1 MELIPAQ
8 NRPELLRPLFA
19 SYAAMLYE
27 VDDGMRACLAN
38 QSYDDELSYLP
49 EKYAPPYGSIYVIS
63 CDGEIAGMGALTR
76 LDEEYG
82 EVKRIY
88 LYPAFRGK
96 GLSLPLMEQLL
107 SDARSYGYRHVR
119 LDTFPAM
126 TAALGLYDKL
136 GFYQI
141 PRYNNNPL
149 ERALFYQIDL

>member
-38 QSYDDELSYLP
+38 QSYDDELAHLP
-49 EKYAPPYGSIYVIS
+49 EKYAPPFGSIYVIS

-76 LDEEYG
+76 LDADYG

-88 LYPAFRGK
+88 LYPEFRGM
-96 GLSLPLMEQLL
+96 GLSLKLMEQLL
-107 SDARSYGYRHVR
+107 SDARNYGYRHVR

-149 ERALFYQIDL
+149 TRALFYQIDL